1 MWNQLPWA
9 RYAYRCMPQGLM
21 PTSDIF
27 QSKMIEIFGTFDD
40 IIVYI
45 DNIILFTKGTFQHH
59 FHRLNAVL
67 KVLRTNNFHI
77 HVEGTSLASPKV
89 NYLGHTLTTKGIQP
103 QIKKIIP
110 ILRFY
115 GQAASRISWI
125 N

>member
-45 DNIILFTKGTFQHH
+45 DNIILFTKETFQHQKS
-59 FHRLNAVL
+59 FSELSPPLA
-67 KVLRTNNFHI
+67 
-77 HVEGTSLASPKV
+77 EG
-89 NYLGHTLTTKGIQP
+89 
-103 QIKKIIP
+103 
-110 ILRFY
+110 
-115 GQAASRISWI
+115 
-125 N
+125 